1 MLISPASLTTL
12 KGKLK
17 NTVLLGNEPTPELA
31 AIMLV
36 YFVQG
41 ILGLAR
47 LAISF
52 FLKDELGLSPAETAA
67 LVGVVVLPWTL
78 KPLIGFTSD
87 GLPVLGYHRR
97 PYLIL
102 AGLIGSV
109 SWLAFGTIV
118 NTPLAATIT
127 ITFTSLSVAMS
138 DVIVDSIVAQR
149 ARTQSQSAVGSLQSL
164 CWGSSAI
171 GGIITAYLGGILLE
185 YLSTRTIFLITAIFP
200 LIVVAVAGLID
211 EEKTDEG
218 SSWETVRQQIKLLR
232 QAITQKAIL
241 LPTLFILIWQ
251 ATPSAD
257 SAFFYFTT
265 NELGFQPE
273 FLGRVRLV
281 TSVAALFG
289 VWLFQRYFKSVPFR
303 RIFFWSTLVSTGLG
317 LTTLLLVTH
326 TNRALGI
333 DDHWF
338 SLGDSVIL
346 TVAGEMT
353 LMPLLV
359 LAAKLC
365 PPGVEATLFAL
376 VMSVFNLGGLISHE
390 LGAILTHLF
399 GVTETQFDNLWL
411 LMLITNLSTLL
422 ALPLVRWL
430 PNTSADA
437 EDIPPATGETT
448 QLKRVPEFAAE

>member
-1 MLISPASLTTL
+1 MLISAASLTTI
-12 KGKLK
+12 KDKLK
-17 NTVLLGNEPTPELA
+17 NKILLGNEPTPELA
-31 AIMLV
+31 AILLV

-87 GLPVLGYHRR
+87 GLPILGYHRR
-97 PYLIL
+97 PYLVI
-102 AGLIGSV
+102 AGLLGSL
-109 SWLAFGTIV
+109 SWLALGTVV
-118 NTPLAATIT
+118 NSPLTATVAIAL
-127 ITFTSLSVAMS
+127 TSLSVAIS
-138 DVIVDSIVAQR
+138 DVIVDSMVAQR
-149 ARTQSQSAVGSLQSL
+149 ARTESQSAVGSLQSL

-171 GGIITAYLGGILLE
+171 GGILTAYLGGILLE
-185 YLSTRTIFLITAIFP
+185 YVSTRTVFLVTAVFP
-200 LIVVAVAGLID
+200 LIVLAVAGLIN
-211 EEKTDEG
+211 EKKTEAG
-218 SSWETVRQQIKLLR
+218 SNWYRARQQVKLLR
-232 QAITQKAIL
+232 QAVTQKTIW

-273 FLGRVRLV
+273 FLGRVRIF
-281 TSVAALFG
+281 TSLAALFG

-303 RIFFWSTLVSTGLG
+303 QIFFWSTLISTVLG
-317 LTTLLLVTH
+317 MTTLILVTH
-326 TNRALGI
+326 ANRAIGI

-346 TVAGEMT
+346 TVAGEIA

-359 LAAKLC
+359 LAARLC

-376 VMSVFNLGGLISHE
+376 VMSVYNLGGLISHE

-399 GVTETQFDNLWL
+399 GVTETQFDHLWL
-411 LMLITNLSTLL
+411 LMLVTNLTTLL
-422 ALPLVRWL
+422 PLPLVGWL
-430 PNTSADA
+430 PAASADTEESSLISA
-437 EDIPPATGETT
+437 ETT